1 MSFKS
6 LNHIL
11 GAIENQAAWQASQE
25 FQQLLKCWSSVVGV
39 AVQAQTRPISI
50 SRGVL
55 SVATSSA
62 AWAQTLTFE
71 RQRILQKLNAH
82 LGSNLVDIRFST
94 AQWQKKS
101 GSSRSWYAQEQS
113 VAWQEHPSR
122 VVEATSSPSLSQ
134 KVELKEPHQAFQRWA
149 EGVRERSQHSPLCPQ
164 CQCPTP
170 PGELQRWAVC
180 ALCVVRQWKG

>member
-6 LNHIL
+6 LHHIL

-25 FQQLLKCWSSVVGV
+25 FQRLLKCWPSVVGV

-82 LGSNLVDIRFST
+82 LGSNLV
-94 AQWQKKS
+94 
-101 GSSRSWYAQEQS
+101 
-113 VAWQEHPSR
+113 
-122 VVEATSSPSLSQ
+122 
-134 KVELKEPHQAFQRWA
+134 
-149 EGVRERSQHSPLCPQ
+149 
-164 CQCPTP
+164 
-170 PGELQRWAVC
+170 
-180 ALCVVRQWKG
+180 